1 MLPFSIEK
9 EQLTPSQM
17 KIANYIS
24 KHLQQVL
31 LSTETEIAHEVGV
44 SIATVSRFWSIIGYQ
59 NLKDFKK
66 QMKKKLEVSPAGKI
80 KRVPAHPSYYLTL
93 EKSLSLLQETFD
105 NMDQTR
111 FQQALDLLNRAK
123 HVYIFASGPSKGLG
137 ALLVYRMRRFGIS
150 VHLIEHH
157 GNELLEELIHFKSE
171 DVIIVFAFGRL
182 LPEAKVI
189 LDYQREVHF
198 QTIMIT
204 DQLVADFTSLSTI
217 TLFASRGD
225 ANEFHS
231 MVAPTIL
238 VENLILG
245 LSVKEHDT
253 NIQRLE
259 HLSKLRKKYDKELP
273 R

>member
-1 MLPFSIEK
+1 MLPFSIE
-9 EQLTPSQM
+9 EGLLTPSQM
-17 KIANYIS
+17 KIANYVS

-31 LSTETEIAHEVGV
+31 LSTEKEIAQEVGV
-44 SIATVSRFWSIIGYQ
+44 SIATVSRFWSEIGYQ
-59 NLKDFKK
+59 NLKDFKR

-80 KRVPAHPSYYLTL
+80 KRVPTQPSHYLTL
-93 EKSLSLLQETFD
+93 EKSLSLLQETFENLD
-105 NMDQTR
+105 MLR
-111 FQQALDLLNRAK
+111 FQQSLDLLYRANN
-123 HVYIFASGPSKGLG
+123 VYIFASGPSKGLG
-137 ALLVYRMRRFGIS
+137 ELLVYRMRRFGIS
-150 VHLIEHH
+150 VHLLEHQ
-157 GNELLEELIHFKSE
+157 GNELLEELIHFKRG

-182 LPEAKVI
+182 LPEARVI
-189 LDYQREVHF
+189 LDYQREIHF

-204 DQLVADFTSLSTI
+204 DQLVANFTSLSTI

-259 HLSKLRKKYDKELP
+259 HLSSLRKKYDKDLP

>member
-9 EQLTPSQM
+9 ERLTPNQI

-31 LSTETEIAHEVGV
+31 LSTEQEIAQEVGV
-44 SIATVSRFWSIIGYQ
+44 SIATVSRFWSMIGYH

-66 QMKKKLEVSPAGKI
+66 QMKKTLEVSPAGKI
-80 KRVPAHPSYYLTL
+80 KRVPTHPSHYLTL

-105 NMDQTR
+105 NLDQSR
-111 FQQALDLLNRAK
+111 FQQSLDMLYRAQ

-137 ALLVYRMRRFGIS
+137 ELLHYRMRRFGIF
-150 VHLIEHH
+150 VQLIEHQ
-157 GNELLEELIHFKSE
+157 GNELLEELIHFQRE
-171 DVIIVFAFGRL
+171 DVVIVFAFGRL

-189 LDYQREVHF
+189 LDYQRKIHF

-204 DQLVADFTSLSTI
+204 DQLVADFTSMSTI

-245 LSVKEHDT
+245 LSVKEHAD
-253 NIQRLE
+253 NIKRLE
-259 HLSKLRKKYDKELP
+259 HLSHLRKKYDKELP

>member
-9 EQLTPSQM
+9 DRLTPSQM

-31 LSTETEIAHEVGV
+31 LSTEKEIAQEVGV
-44 SIATVSRFWSIIGYQ
+44 SIATVSRFWSMIGYH
-59 NLKDFKK
+59 NLKDFKQ

-80 KRVPAHPSYYLTL
+80 KRVPKQPSHYLTL

-105 NMDQTR
+105 NMDQAR
-111 FQQALDLLNRAK
+111 FQQALDLLYRAN

-137 ALLVYRMRRFGIS
+137 ELLVYRMKRFGIS
-150 VHLIEHH
+150 IHLIEHQ
-157 GNELLEELIHFKSE
+157 GNELLEELIHFKQG
-171 DVIIVFAFGRL
+171 DVVIIFAFGRL
-182 LPEAKVI
+182 LPEARVI
-189 LDYQREVHF
+189 LDYQREIHF

-217 TLFASRGD
+217 NLFASRGD

-245 LSVKEHDT
+245 LSLRDHT
-253 NIQRLE
+253 NNIERLE
-259 HLSKLRKKYDKELP
+259 HLSRLRKKYDKELP